1 MQIAIISDIH
11 GNLEALQAV
20 AADIE
25 TRGVDTILSLGDNI
39 GYGPDPTA
47 IIEFI
52 QEKTIPSVMG
62 NHEMATVDS
71 DYLDWFNPM
80 ARRSLEKTIEM
91 LSPKALQYI
100 SQLEPVMILD
110 TCRCVHGFPPDSLT
124 TYLFEISIDKLQQA
138 FKAMQDRICFVGH
151 THILQIISFD
161 GERIT
166 YDYLSKG
173 LTTMKKDHQYII
185 NVGSVGQPRDG
196 NNNAKYVILDT
207 DADTIEVC
215 FVPYDIGAVVDKILA
230 AGLPEAHANRLW

>member
-11 GNLEALQAV
+11 GNLEALHAV
-20 AADIE
+20 AADIKAQS
-25 TRGVDTILSLGDNI
+25 VDTILSLGDNI
-39 GYGPDPTA
+39 GYGPDPMA
-47 IIEFI
+47 VIDYIREH
-52 QEKTIPSVMG
+52 TIPSVMG
-62 NHEMATVDS
+62 NHEMATVDA

-91 LSPKALQYI
+91 LSPKALKFI

-166 YDYLSKG
+166 YDYLSEG
-173 LTTMKKDHQYII
+173 RTALHEAHQYII
-185 NVGSVGQPRDG
+185 NIGSVGQPRDG
-196 NNNAKYVILDT
+196 NNNAKYVIFDT
-207 DADTIEVC
+207 EANTIEVR
-215 FVPYDIGAVVDKILA
+215 FVPYDIAAVVDKILA